1 LSTESKRLG
10 RTKLNR
16 MMGEAMMAA
25 RHLDRLTDALIAA
38 RDRAQELGLL
48 ADGQDGR

>member
-1 LSTESKRLG
+1 
-10 RTKLNR
+10 